1 MSSCCPWWNQVW
13 GKSACEQADFP
24 QTHTSEP
31 ISSLEPPLLL
41 SSRRGIP
48 VTEYKR
54 CAVSGNEIASKLAR
68 RLEPGWCMC
77 TYDVVQN
84 RAENAGTCC
93 KWPLWVPQDNQET
106 QKFQDYELRIL
117 IIHKF
122 TSILIFLAGG
132 TWVVWEETAW
142 KETKTKK
149 TSRRN
154 SRTNLVPA
162 SHVYHSNGVISS
174 WLSFRTFCDCSDLKT
189 LMV

>member
-1 MSSCCPWWNQVW
+1 MLCHLVVLD
-13 GKSACEQADFP
+13 GTRVACEQADFP
-24 QTHTSEP
+24 QTRTSEQ
-31 ISSLEPPLLL
+31 ISSPEPPVTLVQLKRH
-41 SSRRGIP
+41 SRYCTKG
-48 VTEYKR
+48 
-54 CAVSGNEIASKLAR
+54 AR
-68 RLEPGWCMC
+68 PLGTRLHNIYEPACRLEPGWCMC
-77 TYDVVQN
+77 TCNVIQN
-84 RAENAGTCC
+84 PAENAGTCC
-93 KWPLWVPQDNQET
+93 KRPLWVPQDNQET
-106 QKFQDYELRIL
+106 QKFQDYELHIL

-122 TSILIFLAGG
+122 TSISIFLAGG

-189 LMV
+189 LIV